1 MKIAKNF
8 YWEMGHRLPNH
19 KGLCKNLHGHSYKM
33 RVELEG
39 QLNENNMLIDYYDL
53 SKIVNK
59 IIEPFD
65 HAFLCEKEDK
75 LVLDFLQQN
84 GFKTLLFHTSST
96 VENITY
102 YMLDLLAEELRS
114 YINIEKITVRIY
126 ETSDVYAEAS
136 QVIKST

>member
-19 KGLCKNLHGHSYKM
+19 NGLCKNLHGHSYKM

-39 QLNENNMLIDYYDL
+39 QLNENKMLIDYYDL
-53 SKIVNK
+53 SKIANK
-59 IIEPFD
+59 VIEPFD

-84 GFKTLLFHTSST
+84 GFKTLLFHCSST

-114 YINIEKITVRIY
+114 YSNIEKITVRIY

-136 QVIKST
+136 LKV